1 MPPHWFAVLAW
12 TSLALAAG
20 SAALI
25 LGDIYLRG
33 HRQAMRVM
41 EIVWP
46 VTALYFGPLAVWAYV
61 RWARQPEAHHPSASP
76 AAHPAGMPMPMPMPG
91 ADGAGHPMRMSP
103 PDRPFWQSVAIG
115 VSHCGA
121 GCTLGDIAG
130 EVLVFAVGLTLF
142 GARIGAMYAV
152 DFALAY
158 ALGIVFQYFAIAPMR
173 GLGLKAGIMAALKAD
188 TLSLV
193 AFEVGMFGWMAVMY
207 YVIRPRFEPSQ
218 AEYWFLMQVGMV
230 IGFFTS
236 YPANWWLI
244 RRGIKERM

>member
-1 MPPHWFAVLAW
+1 MPPHWFTVLSW
-12 TSLALAAG
+12 MSLALAAG

-25 LGDIYLRG
+25 LCDIFLRG
-33 HRQAMRVM
+33 HRQRMRIM

-46 VTALYFGPLAVWAYV
+46 VTALYFGPIALWAYT
-61 RWARQPEAHHPSASP
+61 RWARMP
-76 AAHPAGMPMPMPMPG
+76 ARATRPMSMPMEGGRPM
-91 ADGAGHPMRMSP
+91 ADGMGMGP
-103 PDRPFWQSVAIG
+103 PERPFWQSVAIG

-142 GARIGAMYAV
+142 GARLGAMYAV

-158 ALGIVFQYFAIAPMR
+158 ALGIVFQYFAIAPMH
-173 GLGLKAGIMAALKAD
+173 GLGLKAGVVAALKAD

-207 YVIRPRFEPSQ
+207 SAIRPRFEPNQ

-230 IGFFTS
+230 IGFCTS